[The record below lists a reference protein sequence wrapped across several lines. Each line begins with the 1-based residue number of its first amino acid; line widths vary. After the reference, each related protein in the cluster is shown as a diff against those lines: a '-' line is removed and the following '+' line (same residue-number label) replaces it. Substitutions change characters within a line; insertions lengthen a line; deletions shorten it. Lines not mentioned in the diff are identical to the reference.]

1 MPIYLAQDPHAEAY
15 SLPQPEPYQD
25 IPLYRQ
31 DYTPADMDEDS
42 MRIRSEDD
50 LFAEDFRPVAQPQ
63 PVVETQT
70 REVEQAPAGRGGV
83 GFGGRG
89 TSSEMRGSDRGRGRG
104 RGGRG
109 QVSAARTGGDTT
121 MPRDQQPNGSSAL
134 HIAQPDSVNTESIE
148 PVATNAPPTTAAAP
162 TATATTP
169 AVRGDRKRTGG
180 TPHTRLT
187 TSELEAKIAA
197 IKLKNANLTAAH
209 ERAEADAASFA
220 EREQQAAVQATQRQ
234 KVERRDRQVM
244 MGERERNRERKLR
257 GMEGREWDSH
267 KGDEEVGPGT
277 DRPLTG
283 GRDEGRYDDGRE
295 YIYHEPR
302 EGDRGRGR
310 GRGRGGRGDMKTRAQ
325 APPRTEDFPALAPPP
340 QQSMAA
346 NSVNREAVKSW
357 ADQVELS
364 TS

>member
-1 MPIYLAQDPHAEAY
+1 
-15 SLPQPEPYQD
+15 
-25 IPLYRQ
+25 
-31 DYTPADMDEDS
+31 

-63 PVVETQT
+63 PVIETQT
-70 REVEQAPAGRGGV
+70 RDVEQAPAGRGRG
-83 GFGGRG
+83 GINAGRG
-89 TSSEMRGSDRGRGRG
+89 NGGMRGSDRGRGRG
-104 RGGRG
+104 RGGGGQTAGAPGRG
-109 QVSAARTGGDTT
+109 GSAVSVSRE
-121 MPRDQQPNGSSAL
+121 QQPNGNPATQV
-134 HIAQPDSVNTESIE
+134 AQPDSIAAAATPDASTSTTEPAAS
-148 PVATNAPPTTAAAP
+148 TTAAP
-162 TATATTP
+162 SVNPTTP

-220 EREQQAAVQATQRQ
+220 QREQQATVQATQRQ

-267 KGDEEVGPGT
+267 KGEEDAGQMT
-277 DRPLTG
+277 DRPLAS
-283 GRDEGRYDDGRE
+283 GRDDGGYDDGRE
-295 YIYHEPR
+295 YLYREPR

-310 GRGRGGRGDMKTRAQ
+310 GRGRGGRGDYKTKAQ
-325 APPRTEDFPALAPPP
+325 APPKTEDFPALAPPA
-340 QQSMAA
+340 QQSFAT

-364 TS
+364 TA

>member
-1 MPIYLAQDPHAEAY
+1 
-15 SLPQPEPYQD
+15 
-25 IPLYRQ
+25 
-31 DYTPADMDEDS
+31 

-70 REVEQAPAGRGGV
+70 RDIEQAPAGRGRGV
-83 GFGGRG
+83 VNAGRG
-89 TSSEMRGSDRGRGRG
+89 IGGMRGSDRGRSRG

-109 QVSAARTGGDTT
+109 QISGAPGRGGSVVSA
-121 MPRDQQPNGSSAL
+121 PRDQQSNS
-134 HIAQPDSVNTESIE
+134 
-148 PVATNAPPTTAAAP
+148 VATASTARPDTATTEPSEPTTSEPASTTAARTVVP
-162 TATATTP
+162 TTP

-180 TPHTRLT
+180 TPHARLT

-220 EREQQAAVQATQRQ
+220 QREQQAAVQATQRQ

-267 KGDEEVGPGT
+267 KGEEEGGRVT
-277 DRPLTG
+277 DRPLAS
-283 GRDEGRYDDGRE
+283 GRDDGGYDDGRE
-295 YIYHEPR
+295 YLYREPR

-325 APPRTEDFPALAPPP
+325 APPRTEDFPVLAPPP

>member
-1 MPIYLAQDPHAEAY
+1 
-15 SLPQPEPYQD
+15 
-25 IPLYRQ
+25 
-31 DYTPADMDEDS
+31 

-50 LFAEDFRPVAQPQ
+50 LFAEDFRPVPQPQ

-70 REVEQAPAGRGGV
+70 REVEQARPGRGRGGL
-83 GFGGRG
+83 GARG
-89 TSSEMRGSDRGRGRG
+89 TSGGLRGNDRGRGRG
-104 RGGRG
+104 RGGRVQTSSAPG
-109 QVSAARTGGDTT
+109 RGGSAVSAS
-121 MPRDQQPNGSSAL
+121 RDQQSNDNPATL
-134 HIAQPDSVNTESIE
+134 AAQPDS
-148 PVATNAPPTTAAAP
+148 TAAAAAPNASTPSTTGDP
-162 TATATTP
+162 TTTTTIAPTVASTTP

-220 EREQQAAVQATQRQ
+220 QREQQAAVQATQRQ

-267 KGDEEVGPGT
+267 KGEEEAGRGT
-277 DRPLTG
+277 DRPLAS
-283 GRDEGRYDDGRE
+283 GRDDGGYDDGRE
-295 YIYHEPR
+295 YLYREPR
-302 EGDRGRGR
+302 DGDRGRGR
-310 GRGRGGRGDMKTRAQ
+310 GRGRGGRGDGKTRAQ
-325 APPRTEDFPALAPPP
+325 APPRTEEFPALAPPS
-340 QQSMAA
+340 QQSLMS
-346 NSVNREAVKSW
+346 NSVNREAVRSW